1 MYIFLEDDLMVGLKV
16 VDLANGQLLGLGWKQ
31 INIHGVAMSLGHRI
45 GASKIVFETQI
56 ITKFKHVHYWK
67 QVHFAIEKDLRP
79 NQLDNMIQ
87 TLATW
92 WYCFYLLLNILAFF
106 TWRPDHGTW
115 WQPTL
120 CHEISSRRTGSGN
133 FQGPMHNFY
142 LQRLTFHD
150 WQVG

>member
-1 MYIFLEDDLMVGLKV
+1 
-16 VDLANGQLLGLGWKQ
+16 
-31 INIHGVAMSLGHRI
+31 
-45 GASKIVFETQI
+45 
-56 ITKFKHVHYWK
+56 
-67 QVHFAIEKDLRP
+67 
-79 NQLDNMIQ
+79 MIQ

-120 CHEISSRRTGSGN
+120 CHEISSRRNGSGN

-142 LQRLTFHD
+142 LLGLTFHD